1 MILLYKRFLFILH
14 MYIVLK
20 YKTILLHIIMHV
32 LTRVI
37 KKIPQNDV
45 DSVVTPANNPAHWI
59 SLKSVGKQ

>member
-1 MILLYKRFLFILH
+1 MFV
-14 MYIVLK
+14 YITHVHCFK
-20 YKTILLHIIMHV
+20 IQNDSFTHNMHV

>member
-1 MILLYKRFLFILH
+1 
-14 MYIVLK
+14 
-20 YKTILLHIIMHV
+20 MHV

-45 DSVVTPANNPAHWI
+45 DSVLTPANNPAHWI